1 LSDAQPV
8 LLLHGQPG
16 SAQDWDAVR
25 DELGDRARTIAIDRP
40 GWDGV
45 SRPGGLA
52 ESARAGVAA
61 LDAAGVERATVVGL
75 SFGGAVAAWMAVH
88 HPERVAALVLAAPA
102 ANRASLEPIDR
113 LLALPVIGYVASAAL
128 LSGVALGL
136 ASRRVRSWFGTA
148 FALPDDYLRHS
159 AKRFRGRAAWD
170 AFVAEQRA
178 LFRDL
183 PVLERRLSEIA
194 VPTTVVVGT
203 ADAVVPIA
211 SVRLLVT
218 QIPGA
223 ELVEIAGAHH
233 VLPAEHPRAIADA
246 ILRAG

>member
-1 LSDAQPV
+1 LNAAPPV
-8 LLLHGQPG
+8 LLFHGQPG
-16 SAQDWDAVR
+16 SAADWDRLRA
-25 DELGDRARTIAIDRP
+25 ELGDRARTIAIDRP

-45 SRPGGLA
+45 SPAGGLA

-61 LDAAGVERATVVGL
+61 LDAAGVERAIVVGL
-75 SFGGAVAAWMAVH
+75 SFGGAVAAWMAIY

-102 ANRASLEPIDR
+102 ANQASLEPIDR

-128 LSGVALGL
+128 LSGVAFGL
-136 ASRRVRSWFGTA
+136 TSRRVRRYFGSA
-148 FALPDDYLRHS
+148 FALPDDYLRAS
-159 AKRFRGRAAWD
+159 AQRFRGRAAWD

-194 VPTTVVVGT
+194 VPTTVVIGT
-203 ADAVVPIA
+203 ADPIVPLA
-211 SVRLLVT
+211 SGRLLAT

-223 ELVEIAGAHH
+223 RLVEIPGAHH
-233 VLPAEHPRAIADA
+233 VLSAEHPEALAEV
-246 ILRAG
+246 ILRAC